1 MILVKLPLSIL
12 QIKLFCIHSFSIQLD
27 QSSITTTTTKIKRYN
42 TKKGLIEQVFSRL
55 NCSTDSLSLYRKP
68 PADTTICIF
77 KCCVELWMC
86 DSLRFPVWWW
96 MMIKLSLS
104 RLFFASLS
112 KGPFYAHW
120 FWSFVVIVLTPARP
134 SMPTNN
140 NSFFFCG
147 HRKGMTRIHLLMD
160 EIQWE

>member
-1 MILVKLPLSIL
+1 MWYKSRFNPSHSAWFQSRCHFQFYKSSCSVFTF
-12 QIKLFCIHSFSIQLD
+12 LFYSAGSVGNNNNN
-27 QSSITTTTTKIKRYN
+27 KIKRYN

-55 NCSTDSLSLYRKP
+55 NCSTDSFSVYQKS

-77 KCCVELWMC
+77 KRCVELWMC

-147 HRKGMTRIHLLMD
+147 L
-160 EIQWE
+160 